1 MTKLSNKMSKCSTQV
16 ASWHYQQML
25 DHAGDQRSSL
35 FCLFVDDEGKK
46 FVTLVIC
53 FDGRALNEAFINN

>member
-1 MTKLSNKMSKCSTQV
+1 
-16 ASWHYQQML
+16 ML

-46 FVTLVIC
+46 FVTLVTGWS
-53 FDGRALNEAFINN
+53 FALMEEH

>member
-1 MTKLSNKMSKCSTQV
+1 
-16 ASWHYQQML
+16 ML

-35 FCLFVDDEGKK
+35 FGLFVDDEGKK